1 MKACSEFL
9 IIKSSA
15 GNPKSIAIVRREGDE
30 EEHGGQ
36 RRRFLIVSVHH
47 HHQTINAPWAF
58 LSAPPTSSMPLGS
71 AWMASPIPCMCM
83 LKLNVD
89 ASWYRGPYYFHIL
102 NGKYNAVRFGD
113 QLSIDCSFCC
123 SYSILVLNLLAPLE
137 TCFSFFSCNFKS
149 ASFQFIKRTYDCF
162 VLFGLLYRRFSSSTR
177 FVVRHLII
185 FLLGLKK
192 EKKKNQNLIY

>member
-1 MKACSEFL
+1 
-9 IIKSSA
+9 
-15 GNPKSIAIVRREGDE
+15 
-30 EEHGGQ
+30 
-36 RRRFLIVSVHH
+36 
-47 HHQTINAPWAF
+47 
-58 LSAPPTSSMPLGS
+58 MPLGS

-102 NGKYNAVRFGD
+102 NGKYNAVHQSSTHVDGEEAHIILETNC
-113 QLSIDCSFCC
+113 LSIVRFAAVTQSLFW
-123 SYSILVLNLLAPLE
+123 IFWRHWKHV
-137 TCFSFFSCNFKS
+137 FSFFSCNFKS